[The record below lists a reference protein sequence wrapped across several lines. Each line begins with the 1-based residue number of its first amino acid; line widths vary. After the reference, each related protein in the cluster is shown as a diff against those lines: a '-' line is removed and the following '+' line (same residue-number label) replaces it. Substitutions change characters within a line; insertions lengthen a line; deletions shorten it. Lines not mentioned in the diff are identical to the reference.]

1 MKTEALKIKEKLIHS
16 ETLTHED
23 RTFLIGFIFFA
34 LEFQD
39 YIKGTTQPR
48 RE

>member
-1 MKTEALKIKEKLIHS
+1 MKTEALKIQEKLIHS
-16 ETLTHED
+16 EALNNAD
-23 RTFLIGFIFFA
+23 RNFLIGFIYFA

>member
-1 MKTEALKIKEKLIHS
+1 MKTEALQIQEKLIKD
-16 ETLTHED
+16 EPLTRID
-23 RTFLIGFIFFA
+23 RNFLIGFIYFA
-34 LEFQD
+34 LEFQE